1 MNKNIPENV
10 LWCEKQMEWPV
21 DGLRSGNSPVTSGN
35 IIERQLI
42 WSSHKS
48 DDWEILIY
56 KQTECWEACFFR
68 WPIHHEHATGSSF
81 DSVRQKAEQRIR
93 VLEAGPPKKTEWRQ
107 TIH

>member
-10 LWCEKQMEWPV
+10 LLCERQIERPV
-21 DGLRSGNSPVTSGN
+21 DGLGLGNSPVMSAN

-42 WSSHKS
+42 WSSRKP

-56 KQTECWEACFFR
+56 KRSECWEACFFR

-81 DSVRQKAEQRIR
+81 ESVKQRAEQRIR
-93 VLEAGPPKKTEWRQ
+93 VLEAGRLMKTEWRQ